1 MQRHGGA
8 VQSRSRQV
16 REIAVIVVTVL
27 LLTWVLQTFVGRQYV
42 VPSESMEPTL
52 HGCSGCSND
61 RIVIE
66 KLSHLLGDAPRA
78 GDVIVFVAPTDSWN
92 ENWTSPRSS
101 NAVVGAAQNALSW
114 FGFAP
119 PNENDLVKRVVAT
132 AGQTVA
138 CKGADHVGVTVDGHP
153 IREPYIQHDLPD
165 ADAESDNTCLGAD
178 FGPILVPAHSLW
190 VMGDNRTHS
199 ADSRFHITDERQG
212 TVPVSAVRGKVVAK
226 IWPAS
231 RWSVVHSNNPQR

>member
-1 MQRHGGA
+1 MA
-8 VQSRSRQV
+8 
-16 REIAVIVVTVL
+16 REVAIIAVAVL
-27 LLTWVLQTFVGRQYV
+27 LLTWLLQTFVARQYV

-66 KLSHLLGDAPRA
+66 KLSHVLGDAPAA
-78 GDVIVFVAPTDSWN
+78 GDVIVFVAPTGSWN

-101 NAVVGAAQNALSW
+101 NVVVAAAQNALSW

-119 PNENDLVKRVVAT
+119 PDENDLVKRVVAT

-138 CKGADHVGVTVDGHP
+138 CRGADHVGVTVDGHP
-153 IREPYIQHDLPD
+153 IREPYIDRGLQDTGDGPD
-165 ADAESDNTCLGAD
+165 ATCLGAD
-178 FGPILVPAHSLW
+178 FGPITVPAESLW
-190 VMGDNRTHS
+190 VMGDNRARS
-199 ADSRFHITDERQG
+199 ADSRFHITDERHG
-212 TVPVSAVRGKVVAK
+212 TVPISAVRGKVVAK

-231 RWSVVHSNNPQR
+231 RWSVVHSHNPQR